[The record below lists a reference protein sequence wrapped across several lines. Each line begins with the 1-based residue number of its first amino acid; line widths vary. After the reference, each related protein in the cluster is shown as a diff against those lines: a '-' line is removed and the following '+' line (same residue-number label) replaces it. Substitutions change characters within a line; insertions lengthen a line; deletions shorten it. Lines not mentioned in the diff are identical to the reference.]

1 MYPLNVYKQCLSS
14 SLLVITNVV
23 IKKQKC
29 RELKH
34 KTKLKKRTCKEFIK
48 SCQLCYFCCL
58 YHFSLSALFLVMS
71 AAERTKLE
79 RNNCH
84 LLKHR
89 ISEIS
94 EGIVSKE
101 YPDQISENSNC
112 LILHNHNRTTNH
124 SRNFNSELKLH
135 LLPKGYS

>member
-34 KTKLKKRTCKEFIK
+34 KTQKEILQRVHKVMLALIF
-48 SCQLCYFCCL
+48 FCCL

-112 LILHNHNRTTNH
+112 LILHNHNRATNH